1 MNIPHSPS
9 LCSDT
14 IKIFMTRKLLI
25 NYGKEVRQILNSPEF
40 NGKDFDSFM
49 DKMVMPGT
57 IELFQKYLS
66 YLRCFLRL
74 NGIPVNLRLNENVIR
89 IILSA
94 YTIKYYPDV
103 MNIDRENEIS
113 KMMIHRAE
121 SLVISMKILNG
132 IKIGEKFSFASLK
145 CVKKMFNKCLE
156 FAKIFNEWKKLDM
169 EAVICN
175 LAKIYIDLEREY
187 NDIKKNPDDE
197 EKQELLRITTENFE
211 SEKEGIINKVR
222 KMNPRNGIEIFN
234 KYYIF
239 LNQEMDLNIYKEN
252 LSNAIHENITKAYWD
267 TIKSDMLQI
276 PPDYSKI
283 ISLLDECSLLLK
295 QCTPRRQDLIQEI
308 DNVIEIDTLK
318 HYIENDIEVD
328 EYINKMII
336 FIFNKIEDYQSQNDK
351 QSLDKFKK
359 DFNELRSQT
368 TTKLSEI
375 LIFFFQGVMPR
386 LISILEM
393 KREFEKN
400 INNN

>member
-1 MNIPHSPS
+1 MNISHSPS

-14 IKIFMTRKLLI
+14 IKIFITRKLLI

-66 YLRCFLRL
+66 YLKCFLRL
-74 NGIPVNLRLNENVIR
+74 NGIHINLRLNENVIR
-89 IILSA
+89 ILLSA

-187 NDIKKNPDDE
+187 NDIKK
-197 EKQELLRITTENFE
+197 
-211 SEKEGIINKVR
+211 
-222 KMNPRNGIEIFN
+222 
-234 KYYIF
+234 
-239 LNQEMDLNIYKEN
+239 
-252 LSNAIHENITKAYWD
+252 
-267 TIKSDMLQI
+267 KS
-276 PPDYSKI
+276 
-283 ISLLDECSLLLK
+283 
-295 QCTPRRQDLIQEI
+295 
-308 DNVIEIDTLK
+308 
-318 HYIENDIEVD
+318 
-328 EYINKMII
+328 
-336 FIFNKIEDYQSQNDK
+336 
-351 QSLDKFKK
+351 
-359 DFNELRSQT
+359 
-368 TTKLSEI
+368 
-375 LIFFFQGVMPR
+375 G
-386 LISILEM
+386 
-393 KREFEKN
+393 
-400 INNN
+400 